1 MDDIE
6 RRRLAGKVSR
16 FILGYLAFAAA
27 MQSRKPRKP
36 EPTLREQ
43 WRAFFSAE
51 AEKRRDAEAVTALKI
66 LGWSAAVIS
75 IAVVLG
81 VIFDKRPPAPRMV
94 KYTGCELSGA
104 VDRCAEVMRMPGI
117 ENSLPSV
124 EIGKPPSRDAQV
136 KAIEVQDDWHRS
148 MLTREEADKREAE
161 DRAYI
166 REQQR
171 RRGIKD

>member
-1 MDDIE
+1 MNAE
-6 RRRLAGKVSR
+6 
-16 FILGYLAFAAA
+16 
-27 MQSRKPRKP
+27 
-36 EPTLREQ
+36 E
-43 WRAFFSAE
+43 AE
-51 AEKRRDAEAVTALKI
+51 ARRDAEDVALLKL
-66 LGWSAAVIS
+66 LGVAAVAMF

-117 ENSLPSV
+117 ENYLPSV
-124 EIGKPPSRDAQV
+124 EIGKPPSREAQV
-136 KAIEVQDDWHRS
+136 QAIKVQDDWHHS
-148 MLTREEADKREAE
+148 LLTQEKADKLDAE
-161 DRAYI
+161 TRAYI